1 MTLKTGEKAPDFTL
15 ISDTGR
21 PFKLSNKIKDKA
33 LLVFFPGDG
42 MPVCEQQLSSYA
54 GAVKDFKKLGV
65 EIISINSNETAVN
78 KELKKSLDLPF
89 PVLGDQSGEVAK
101 QYGSWG
107 LFGTSRAVFLV
118 NKDLELRYKHV
129 ESVSIF
135 SRSVEEL
142 LDTIRRKA

>member
-1 MTLKTGEKAPDFTL
+1 MTLKTGDKVPDFTL

-42 MPVCEQQLSSYA
+42 MPVCQQQLSNYS

-65 EIISINSNETAVN
+65 EIISINGNVTAEN
-78 KELKKSLDLPF
+78 KTLKKDLGLPF
-89 PVLGDQSGEVAK
+89 PVLGDNSGEVAK
-101 QYGSWG
+101 QYGTLG
-107 LFGTSRAVFLV
+107 MFGIARSVFLI
-118 NKDLELRYKHV
+118 NKKLELKYKHI

-135 SRSVEEL
+135 SRTAEEL